1 MILSHIHYP
10 PQSPVVSTEMIKMDL
25 LPALT
30 ARISSGGSYQRA
42 FTQRPGITKESGD
55 EWWQKW
61 WRNTH
66 RLQRCVFISTFAGY
80 KKLSMFMKPW
90 KAHPCVLAQ
99 RIVWHL
105 FVHILASQ
113 IRIFQK
119 SLTWE
124 WVCHTVC
131 DWKPWYWW
139 TASPP
144 FNMVLSL
151 PPMLNTPQS
160 NPWFGTVHLGDIKHG
175 LLDNSPLCRWVSHCL
190 HIHNL
195 GSIDIED
202 GKLTI
207 PNYWIVV
214 CYIYIIYI
222 IYIHI
227 YAYIHI
233 YIYTN
238 IHIYKHTYIHIY
250 IYTYIHIYI
259 YTYTVHHIQYVYI
272 CTIGVK
278 STWKP
283 LETNGPTFVHS
294 SISLIE
300 AWGWISTPS
309 GPDWSQAF
317 RRRPDGEMDLNAWR

>member
-1 MILSHIHYP
+1 MYIYIYIYARCTRPSLLKLFDQIWVGLLFSHRKAAMILSHIHYP

-55 EWWQKW
+55 DWWQKW

-80 KKLSMFMKPW
+80 KKPSMFVKPW

-175 LLDNSPLCRWVSHCL
+175 LLDNSPLCRWFSHCL

-214 CYIYIIYI
+214 CYLYILYNYI
-222 IYIHI
+222 SM
-227 YAYIHI
+227 HI
-233 YIYTN
+233 YIY
-238 IHIYKHTYIHIY
+238 IY
-250 IYTYIHIYI
+250 IGNRYESYIFTAFH
-259 YTYTVHHIQYVYI
+259 
-272 CTIGVK
+272 
-278 STWKP
+278 KP
-283 LETNGPTFVHS
+283 KPPGGLARHSRSVQRWTRRISVPNGLT
-294 SISLIE
+294 
-300 AWGWISTPS
+300 
-309 GPDWSQAF
+309 QA
-317 RRRPDGEMDLNAWR
+317 

>member
-1 MILSHIHYP
+1 MCIYIYKHIYINIYIHIYIHIYIYARCTRPSLLKLFDQIWVGLLFSHRKAAMILSRIHYP

-144 FNMVLSL
+144 SIWYYPF
-151 PPMLNTPQS
+151 PQ
-160 NPWFGTVHLGDIKHG
+160 
-175 LLDNSPLCRWVSHCL
+175 C
-190 HIHNL
+190 
-195 GSIDIED
+195 
-202 GKLTI
+202 
-207 PNYWIVV
+207 
-214 CYIYIIYI
+214 
-222 IYIHI
+222 
-227 YAYIHI
+227 
-233 YIYTN
+233 
-238 IHIYKHTYIHIY
+238 
-250 IYTYIHIYI
+250 
-259 YTYTVHHIQYVYI
+259 
-272 CTIGVK
+272 
-278 STWKP
+278 
-283 LETNGPTFVHS
+283 
-294 SISLIE
+294 
-300 AWGWISTPS
+300 
-309 GPDWSQAF
+309 
-317 RRRPDGEMDLNAWR
+317 